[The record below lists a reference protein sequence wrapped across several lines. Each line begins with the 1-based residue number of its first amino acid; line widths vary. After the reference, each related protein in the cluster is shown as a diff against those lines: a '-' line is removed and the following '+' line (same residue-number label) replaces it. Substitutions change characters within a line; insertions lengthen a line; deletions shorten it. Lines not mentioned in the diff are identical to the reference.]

1 MLLLLT
7 DGVITDMDETR
18 AAIVYASG
26 LPMSL
31 IIVGVGGADFTDMRT
46 LDGDDGV
53 LRALNGEPVK
63 RDIVQFVP
71 FRDFK
76 RVSDDVSVDNSVSL
90 ITSYNQT
97 CIKRHIQ
104 QDIFLAFQTGGCL
117 LLHGSFTTI
126 HALELIYFYS
136 NSQ

>member
-7 DGVITDMDETR
+7 DGVITDMNETR

-31 IIVGVGGADFTDMRT
+31 IIIGVGGADFTDMRM

-53 LRALNGEPVK
+53 LRAPNGEPVK

-76 RVSDDVSVDNSVSL
+76 RVSGDVSL
-90 ITSYNQT
+90 ASYVFLVLQT
-97 CIKRHIQ
+97 
-104 QDIFLAFQTGGCL
+104 
-117 LLHGSFTTI
+117 
-126 HALELIYFYS
+126 
-136 NSQ
+136 